1 MNKEKFLVITERNQ
15 WEGETWSFF
24 FKDSKLNRKF
34 FDLSKKHLESDPC
47 YSFSVEHLSLEVIE
61 DRKKCRTMTYM
72 GRYNFMAGNY
82 DFEKGINKIK
92 TEDIDRL
99 KDPFYKGQ
107 YEDFK
112 IGVQTKG
119 GI

>member
-15 WEGETWSFF
+15 WESETWSFF
-24 FKDSKLNRKF
+24 FKDSSLNRKF

-47 YSFSVEHLSLEVIE
+47 YSFSVEQLSLEVIE

-72 GRYNFMAGNY
+72 GRYNFMAGEY
-82 DFEKGINKIK
+82 DFEQGMKIRK
-92 TEDIDRL
+92 KMSEEDV

-107 YEDFK
+107 YGDFK
-112 IGVQTKG
+112 IGVLTKG